1 MFVFKSKRT
10 TFVSASD
17 GRPLRKA
24 KTYIEHFFRKEE
36 CSTFFLTGCVLPG
49 VMVPSLIQWFIC
61 NTFPILTIM
70 VHISTRVSFDLKLE
84 SKQVRET
91 TGIISKVLRV
101 VKETI
106 RTRYRKVT

>member
-1 MFVFKSKRT
+1 
-10 TFVSASD
+10 
-17 GRPLRKA
+17 
-24 KTYIEHFFRKEE
+24 
-36 CSTFFLTGCVLPG
+36 
-49 VMVPSLIQWFIC
+49 
-61 NTFPILTIM
+61 M

>member
-1 MFVFKSKRT
+1 
-10 TFVSASD
+10 
-17 GRPLRKA
+17 
-24 KTYIEHFFRKEE
+24 
-36 CSTFFLTGCVLPG
+36 
-49 VMVPSLIQWFIC
+49 
-61 NTFPILTIM
+61 M

-91 TGIISKVLRV
+91 NGIISKVLRV